1 MRRPTIMFEEVTV
14 LQGGAGYKND
24 KMNAC
29 LLLPCLVLGLGLA
42 PCITHAQH
50 VISTATYTYND
61 PGNSISCN
69 VPLNEINIHAY
80 RHFHRM
86 FPTGT
91 SGEYWFK
98 SAEGY
103 QVSFVQEGLRHQ
115 AYFDLRG
122 GFLYSLKYYAG
133 AKMAVGPAEIIRK
146 KYPDYGIDV
155 VTEITDGEK
164 TFYLVKIIN
173 PANVKTLSVC
183 DGKIELLEELVNG
196 GSGAR

>member
-1 MRRPTIMFEEVTV
+1 M
-14 LQGGAGYKND
+14 K
-24 KMNAC
+24 AC
-29 LLLPCLVLGLGLA
+29 LLLRVLALGLGFA
-42 PCITHAQH
+42 PCFTHAQTQIAPA
-50 VISTATYTYND
+50 VYRYTD
-61 PGNSISCN
+61 PENSISCN

-80 RHFHRM
+80 RRFHRL
-86 FPTGT
+86 FPSGT
-91 SGEYWFK
+91 TAEYWFK

-103 QVSFVQEGLRHQ
+103 QVSFVQDALRHQ
-115 AYFDLRG
+115 AYFGLRG

-133 AKMAVGPAEIIRK
+133 AKMAGVPAELVRR

-173 PANVKTLSVC
+173 PASVKTLSVC
-183 DGKIELLEELVNG
+183 EGKVELLEELVNG

>member
-1 MRRPTIMFEEVTV
+1 M
-14 LQGGAGYKND
+14 K
-24 KMNAC
+24 AC
-29 LLLPCLVLGLGLA
+29 LLLRGLFLGLVLA
-42 PCITHAQH
+42 PCFTRAQNE
-50 VISTATYTYND
+50 ISPVAYTYND

-80 RHFHRM
+80 RHFHRL

-91 SGEYWFK
+91 TNEYWFK

-103 QVSFVQEGLRHQ
+103 QVSFVQEAQRHQ

-133 AKMAVGPAEIIRK
+133 AKMQGGPAEIVRR
-146 KYPDYGIDV
+146 KYPDYGVDV

-164 TFYLVKIIN
+164 IFYLVKIIN
-173 PANVKTLSVC
+173 PASVKTLSVC
-183 DGKIELLEELVNG
+183 EGKIEVLEELVNG
-196 GSGAR
+196 GTTGALAK

>member
-1 MRRPTIMFEEVTV
+1 MRVW
-14 LQGGAGYKND
+14 
-24 KMNAC
+24 
-29 LLLPCLVLGLGLA
+29 VLGVVFA
-42 PCITHAQH
+42 PCITHAQNQIAPA
-50 VISTATYTYND
+50 VYTYND

-80 RHFHRM
+80 RHFHRL

-91 SGEYWFK
+91 TNEYWFK

-103 QVSFVQEGLRHQ
+103 QVSFVQEALRHQ

-133 AKMAVGPAEIIRK
+133 AKMPAGPAEMVRK
-146 KYPDYGIDV
+146 KYPDYGIEV

-173 PANVKTLSVC
+173 PASVKTLSVC
-183 DGKIELLEELVNG
+183 EGKVELLEELVNG
-196 GSGAR
+196 GAIGGGVIGPVAAAR

>member
-1 MRRPTIMFEEVTV
+1 MRKQSNM
-14 LQGGAGYKND
+14 K
-24 KMNAC
+24 AC
-29 LLLPCLVLGLGLA
+29 LLLRGLVLGLVLA
-42 PCITHAQH
+42 PYITDAQNE
-50 VISTATYTYND
+50 ISPVAYTYND

-80 RHFHRM
+80 RRFNRL

-91 SGEYWFK
+91 TNEYWFK

-103 QVSFVQEGLRHQ
+103 QVSFLQDGQRHQ

-122 GFLYSLKYYAG
+122 GFLYSLKYYAA
-133 AKMAVGPAEIIRK
+133 AKMASGPAELVRK
-146 KYPDYGIDV
+146 KYPGYGIDV

-173 PANVKTLSVC
+173 PASVKTLSVC
-183 DGKIELLEELVNG
+183 DGKVELLEELVNG
-196 GSGAR
+196 ATGAEVTKGGAK